1 MTSFACGLAGILL
14 FTILAPVMQTIARRM
29 GSTIAPVAILAIAV
43 IISHI
48 ANVLLG
54 VITVQ
59 QFQYW
64 NAASIFG
71 FGAMLYVFA
80 FGAVYKS
87 VSLEI
92 LLDLAQRPGRM
103 ALLSDIVDRE
113 VPEIFR
119 GRTDILVNGG
129 QVERT
134 GPCFAVTAAGRA
146 MAGRI
151 AQLRRAFAIGD
162 TGLYDFAQPAKV
174 PEKTPDS

>member
-1 MTSFACGLAGILL
+1 MMSFACGLAGILL
-14 FTILAPVMQTIARRM
+14 FTILAPVMQIIARRA
-29 GSTIAPVAILAIAV
+29 GSTIAPVIILAIAAV
-43 IISHI
+43 IAHVAS
-48 ANVLLG
+48 VVLG

-64 NAASIFG
+64 NAASIFS

-92 LLDLAQRPGRM
+92 LLDLAQRPGRT
-103 ALLSDIVDRE
+103 ALLADIVDHD

-119 GRTDILVNGG
+119 GRTDILVSGG
-129 QVERT
+129 QVERE
-134 GPCFAVTAAGRA
+134 GPCFAVTATGRA
-146 MAGRI
+146 MADRI

-174 PEKTPDS
+174 PAKTPNS